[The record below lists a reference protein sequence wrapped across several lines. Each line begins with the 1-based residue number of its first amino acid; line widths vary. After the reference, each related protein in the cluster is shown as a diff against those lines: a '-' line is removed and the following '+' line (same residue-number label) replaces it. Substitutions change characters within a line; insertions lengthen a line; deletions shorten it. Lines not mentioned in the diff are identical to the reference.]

1 MQKINICSLLSDK
14 KKNGHVGEKIGV
26 DNMNSGFGYIDKLI
40 FDDIDIVI
48 YRKEDI
54 YKVLVHEIIHLY
66 GLYLNGDE
74 ERIEECTKGIK
85 ELFVSV

>member
-1 MQKINICSLLSDK
+1 
-14 KKNGHVGEKIGV
+14 
-26 DNMNSGFGYIDKLI
+26 MNSGFGYIDKLI

-85 ELFVSV
+85 ELFVSVQNVDIKFNEAFTEAKAIYH

>member
-1 MQKINICSLLSDK
+1 
-14 KKNGHVGEKIGV
+14 
-26 DNMNSGFGYIDKLI
+26 MNSGFGYIDKLI
-40 FDDIDIVI
+40 SDDIDIVI

-85 ELFVSV
+85 ELFVSVQNVDIKFNEAFTEAKAIYH